1 MTKIKIRFREL
12 TESWSMYC
20 NALYYGFIA
29 LVESLWSLIRASFWF
44 AALLCCYVVDIIM
57 LTLIAVI
64 GAIIDL
70 CKR

>member
-12 TESWSMYC
+12 AESWLTYC
-20 NALYYGFIA
+20 SALYYGFVA

-44 AALLCCYVVDIIM
+44 ATLLGCYAVDIIM

>member
-1 MTKIKIRFREL
+1 MTKIKIRFRKL
-12 TESWSMYC
+12 AESWSTYC
-20 NALYYGFIA
+20 NALYYGFVA
-29 LVESLWSLIRASFWF
+29 LVESLWSLIWASFWF
-44 AALLCCYVVDIIM
+44 VALLGCYAVDFIL